1 MKSHFLFELH
11 PPLSKTNQQDIVI
24 LVLSSLGKQDGT
36 REDADTCQMKHWVV
50 LRQPLSCAML
60 HRDMSALVSLLW
72 LPPEQRNSLMQRS
85 FIVMTVS
92 PFSFRIY
99 NSYSVKIWY
108 GKKEEARVLLYKWIP
123 ERFVLLFTESQKSD
137 RREEGGLT
145 NRYSTIL

>member
-1 MKSHFLFELH
+1 MKLHFLFELH

-36 REDADTCQMKHWVV
+36 REDADTCQMKHWVG
-50 LRQPLSCAML
+50 LRQSLSCAML

-72 LPPEQRNSLMQRS
+72 LPPEQRNLLMQRS

-108 GKKEEARVLLYKWIP
+108 GKKEEARVLLYKCIP
-123 ERFVLLFTESQKSD
+123 EWFFYLQSLKRVTEEK
-137 RREEGGLT
+137 RVG
-145 NRYSTIL
+145 